1 MPTSKRKKGEQAQ
14 GKQNSSTD
22 KSKRTRRSNR
32 DNTNPPSS
40 ITTNKNNDGES
51 QISELGTDS
60 HHGSPPQL
68 APREQA
74 RDATGGTSASPSSAV
89 GAPDA
94 PTSPSP
100 NEGAPTQD
108 EPTTTAGTAAATTM
122 NTNNGGIVSEQQERS
137 SSTDDSNRIR
147 QLQEELHDADVKRW
161 LSGDCPATDAP
172 EKVMSAINGNIPPTA
187 EECKTLLS
195 QDVIP
200 FLKQVLSA
208 CGGMKKTIKEL
219 NTMHAQTL
227 KDKKPRASL
236 ENIGKELIEHIEN
249 TLKKHVWRKQY
260 ILKEKWEVYSV
271 DVFSFCY
278 IFFYKSKLHK
288 YHPERFGSMK
298 VLWTYFV
305 VPFIELTLRTWRN
318 NHLKRMH
325 FVWKSM

>member
-1 MPTSKRKKGEQAQ
+1 MPRGAKRK
-14 GKQNSSTD
+14 QNASTNNH
-22 KSKRTRRSNR
+22 KHSKKTRNSNGN
-32 DNTNPPSS
+32 NTNPPSS
-40 ITTNKNNDGES
+40 ITTDRSNDGQS

-74 RDATGGTSASPSSAV
+74 QDATGGTSASPSSEVDAT
-89 GAPDA
+89 DA
-94 PTSPSP
+94 PTTPST
-100 NEGAPTQD
+100 NEGAPTQE
-108 EPTTTAGTAAATTM
+108 EPTTTTGTAATTM
-122 NTNNGGIVSEQQERS
+122 NLNNGDIVSEQQERNS
-137 SSTDDSNRIR
+137 TTDDSNRR
-147 QLQEELHDADVKRW
+147 QQLQQRLHDADIKRW
-161 LSGDCPATDAP
+161 MSGDCPATDAP
-172 EKVMSAINGNIPPTA
+172 EKVMNAINGNIPQTA

-200 FLKQVLSA
+200 FLKQVLTA

-219 NTMHAQTL
+219 NTMHAQTM
-227 KDKKPRASL
+227 KDKKPRTSL
-236 ENIGKELIEHIEN
+236 ENIGKELIDHIEN

-278 IFFYKSKLHK
+278 IFFYWSKLHR

-325 FVWKSM
+325 GTWKSM